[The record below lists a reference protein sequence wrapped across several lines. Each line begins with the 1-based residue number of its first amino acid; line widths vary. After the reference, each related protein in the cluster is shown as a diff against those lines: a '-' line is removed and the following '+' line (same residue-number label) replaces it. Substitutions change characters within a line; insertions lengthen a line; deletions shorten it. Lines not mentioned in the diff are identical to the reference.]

1 MANKEDIITRIAHKS
16 GLTKKATYK
25 FMKAFGDVVTETLT
39 NGERFHIHGIMTF
52 RPEYKEACIRHN
64 PKTLEEVE
72 IPTHIKVRTVIGSD
86 LERALFDVE
95 DFDAD

>member
-25 FMKAFGDVVTETLT
+25 FMKAFGDVLTETLT

-52 RPEYKEACIRHN
+52 RPEYKEACIRH
-64 PKTLEEVE
+64 LSL
-72 IPTHIKVRTVIGSD
+72 IHI
-86 LERALFDVE
+86 
-95 DFDAD
+95 